1 MLTRIAITFQSTSRN
16 AASSDMV
23 PIQIMTV
30 TPISAAA
37 VLSSLLMTTNR
48 IVIAKTASVSH

>member
-16 AASSDMV
+16 AASSVMV

-48 IVIAKTASVSH
+48 IVIANTASVSH

>member
-48 IVIAKTASVSH
+48 IVIANTAR

>member
-1 MLTRIAITFQSTSRN
+1 MLIRIAITFQSTRRN

-23 PIQIMTV
+23 PTQIMTV

-48 IVIAKTASVSH
+48 IVIAKIATVSI